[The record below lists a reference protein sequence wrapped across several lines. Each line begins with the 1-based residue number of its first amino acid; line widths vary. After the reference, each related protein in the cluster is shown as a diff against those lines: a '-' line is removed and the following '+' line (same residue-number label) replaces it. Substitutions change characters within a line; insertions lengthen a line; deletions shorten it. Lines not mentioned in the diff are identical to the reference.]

1 MALSRAGLDAVAA
14 GPVAAESLPS
24 GGVYQNTHEKSTNA
38 AGSRKLKKPAGHER
52 PAGFMMGGL
61 ETCALPVV
69 DPAAAILGSARAVGK
84 ARRGHRSAAE
94 PGRDDDVT

>member
-38 AGSRKLKKPAGHER
+38 AGSSKNPPG
-52 PAGFMMGGL
+52 
-61 ETCALPVV
+61 T
-69 DPAAAILGSARAVGK
+69 SAQRV
-84 ARRGHRSAAE
+84 S
-94 PGRDDDVT
+94 